1 MPTLLNIFLVIAC
14 CHFALGTQ
22 SKKPNILFLFAD
34 DQSYETLGML
44 GLTEVKTPNLDRLAK
59 EGAFF
64 DRAYNMGSWSG
75 AVCVAS
81 RHMLN
86 TGAFIWRAKKTH
98 KTANKE
104 QKEGRYWAK
113 YMKSAGYKTY
123 FTGKWHLTAKINECF
138 DIVQNP
144 RG

>member
-1 MPTLLNIFLVIAC
+1 MAILLNIYFAIAC
-14 CHFALGTQ
+14 CHFAWGTQ

-34 DQSYETLGML
+34 DQSYETLGKL

-86 TGAFIWRAKKTH
+86 TGAFIWRAKKLIRLQIRNRKKVDT
-98 KTANKE
+98 
-104 QKEGRYWAK
+104 GRN
-113 YMKSAGYKTY
+113 
-123 FTGKWHLTAKINECF
+123 I
-138 DIVQNP
+138 
-144 RG
+144 